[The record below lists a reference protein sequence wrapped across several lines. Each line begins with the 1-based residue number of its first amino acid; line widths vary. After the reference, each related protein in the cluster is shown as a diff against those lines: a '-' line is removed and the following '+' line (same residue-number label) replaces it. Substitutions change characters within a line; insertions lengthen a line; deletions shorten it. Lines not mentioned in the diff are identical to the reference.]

1 MTVDY
6 LSTLNSK
13 GSGLNI
19 SQIVDSIVQ
28 AEVQPKRTLITKSQ
42 SATELKISELAELKA
57 KASTFQSKLGTL
69 SFVKSFKIQNSNMA
83 AIEVTNTSVLHEADS
98 FSSNIDVKQ
107 LSRKQTLLFEGYNA
121 TAEQIG
127 DINLSISFGKVAED
141 LESATDDNVFD
152 VNNALSAQQV
162 SLSNATLEELSN
174 ALNAVEGVSSE
185 ILKLSET
192 NYALAVYSDFG
203 ADNALKITSNI
214 EGLSASSV
222 TEYQSVQKV
231 SAQNAIVELNGI
243 EIERSA
249 NTINDVIDG
258 KTLTLK
264 AISEQSISI
273 SGDFDPEIAKNL
285 MLDFVD
291 TLNDFKRHLGN
302 LTQRNIDGLSQSP
315 FSSDAAVKGMYTQL
329 NNLLREP
336 LAGFGTSDIYLAQM
350 GVLTNRDGSISLNE
364 DKFEKFFET
373 NKSNFFALSKNYF
386 HDPSNSIQIEILDT
400 QDQIPGS
407 FDFVFDA
414 DTGEATLDNKTLV
427 KSVIGDNTIFR
438 SEEDGF
444 SSIQLTV
451 ATNSIPAST
460 TLNVGIS
467 ASQKLSNL
475 ISGFLNS
482 NGEIAQK
489 EKIFAE
495 DMSNFETDL
504 LSLVDKENIT
514 RARYTEQ
521 FTAMEQIVTKLKST
535 GDYITTIMDAWNKE
549 DN

>member
-19 SQIVDSIVQ
+19 SQIVDSLVQ

-57 KASTFQSKLGTL
+57 KASTFQSQLDTL
-69 SFVKSFKIQNSNMA
+69 SFSKSFKIENGNTA
-83 AIEVTNTSVLHEADS
+83 AIEVTNTSVLHKADS

-141 LESATDDNVFD
+141 LVSATDDNVF
-152 VNNALSAQQV
+152 VANGAFAAQQL
-162 SLSNATLEELSN
+162 SLTDATLEELSD
-174 ALNAVEGVSSE
+174 ALNALEGVSSE
-185 ILKLSET
+185 ILKLTET
-192 NYALAVYSDFG
+192 DYALAVYSDFG
-203 ADNALKITSNI
+203 ADSALKITSNI
-214 EGLSASSV
+214 ERLSASSV
-222 TEYQSVQKV
+222 TDYQSVQKV

-243 EIERSA
+243 EIERSG
-249 NTINDVIDG
+249 NIIDDVIDG

-273 SGDFDPEIAKNL
+273 SGDFDAEIAKNL
-285 MLDFVD
+285 MLDFVG

-315 FSSDAAVKGMYTQL
+315 FTSDAAVKGMYTQL

-336 LAGFGTSDIYLAQM
+336 LAGFGASDIYLAQM
-350 GVLTNRDGSISLNE
+350 GVMTNRDGSISLNE
-364 DKFEKFFET
+364 DKFENFFET
-373 NKSNFFALSKNYF
+373 NKSNFFALSENYF
-386 HDPSNSIQIEILDT
+386 HDPANSIQIEILDT
-400 QDQIPGS
+400 KDQIPGS

-444 SSIQLTV
+444 SGIQLTV
-451 ATNSIPAST
+451 ANNSIPAST

-489 EKIFAE
+489 EKIFE
-495 DMSNFETDL
+495 QDMSDFETDL
-504 LSLVDKENIT
+504 LSLVDKENMT
-514 RARYTEQ
+514 RARYVEQ

-535 GDYITTIMDAWNKE
+535 GDYITTIMDAWNNQ

>member
-19 SQIVDSIVQ
+19 SQIVDSLVQ

-42 SATELKISELAELKA
+42 SATELKISELADLKA
-57 KASTFQSKLGTL
+57 KANTFQSQLGSL
-69 SFVKSFKIQNSNMA
+69 SFAKSFKIENSNTA
-83 AIEVTNTSVLHEADS
+83 AIEVINTSVLHEAES

-107 LSRKQTLLFEGYNA
+107 LARKQTLLFEGYNA

-152 VNNALSAQQV
+152 VNNALSTQQL
-162 SLSNATLEELSN
+162 SLSDATLEELSN
-174 ALNAVEGVSSE
+174 ALNALEGISSE

-231 SAQNAIVELNGI
+231 SAQNAILELNGI

-249 NTINDVIDG
+249 NTIDDVIDG

-273 SGDFDPEIAKNL
+273 SGDFDAEIAKNL

-291 TLNDFKRHLGN
+291 TLNDFKRHLAN

-350 GVLTNRDGSISLNE
+350 GVMTNRDGSISLNE
-364 DKFEKFFET
+364 DKFENFFET
-373 NKSNFFALSKNYF
+373 NNSNFFALSDNYYN
-386 HDPSNSIQIEILDT
+386 DPSNSIQIEILDT
-400 QDQIPGS
+400 KDQIPGS

-438 SEEDGF
+438 SEDVGF
-444 SSIQLTV
+444 SGIQLTV

-489 EKIFAE
+489 EKVFDE

-504 LSLVDKENIT
+504 LSLVDKENTT
-514 RARYTEQ
+514 RARYIEQ

>member
-19 SQIVDSIVQ
+19 SQIVDSLVQ

-42 SATELKISELAELKA
+42 SATELKISELADLKA
-57 KASTFQSKLGTL
+57 KANTFQSQLGSL
-69 SFVKSFKIQNSNMA
+69 SFAKSFKIENSNTA
-83 AIEVTNTSVLHEADS
+83 AIEVINTSALYEADS

-107 LSRKQTLLFEGYNA
+107 LARKQTLLFEGYNA

-152 VNNALSAQQV
+152 VNNALSAQQL

-231 SAQNAIVELNGI
+231 SAQNAILELNGI
-243 EIERSA
+243 EIERST
-249 NTINDVIDG
+249 NTIDDVIDG

-264 AISEQSISI
+264 AVSEQSISI
-273 SGDFDPEIAKNL
+273 SGDFDAEMAKNL

-291 TLNDFKRHLGN
+291 TLNDFKRHLAN

-350 GVLTNRDGSISLNE
+350 GVMTNRDGSISLNE
-364 DKFEKFFET
+364 DKFENFFET
-373 NKSNFFALSKNYF
+373 NNSNFFALSDNYYN
-386 HDPSNSIQIEILDT
+386 DPSNSIQIEILDT
-400 QDQIPGS
+400 KDQIPGS

-414 DTGEATLDNKTLV
+414 ETGEATLDNKTLV

-438 SEEDGF
+438 SEDVGF
-444 SSIQLTV
+444 SGIQLTV

-489 EKIFAE
+489 EKVFDE

-504 LSLVDKENIT
+504 LSLVDKENTT
-514 RARYTEQ
+514 RARYIEQ

>member
-19 SQIVDSIVQ
+19 SQIVDSLVQ

-57 KASTFQSKLGTL
+57 KANTFQSQLGSL
-69 SFVKSFKIQNSNMA
+69 SFAKSFKIENSNTA
-83 AIEVTNTSVLHEADS
+83 AIEVLNTSVLHEAGS

-107 LSRKQTLLFEGYNA
+107 LARKQTLLFEGYNA

-141 LESATDDNVFD
+141 LVSATDDNVFVAND
-152 VNNALSAQQV
+152 AFAAQQL
-162 SLSNATLEELSN
+162 SLTDATLEELSD
-174 ALNAVEGVSSE
+174 ALNALEGVSSE

-192 NYALAVYSDFG
+192 NYALSVYSDFG
-203 ADNALKITSNI
+203 ADNALKITSNV

-222 TEYQSVQKV
+222 TEYQLVQKV

-249 NTINDVIDG
+249 NIIDDVIDG

-273 SGDFDPEIAKNL
+273 SGDFDAEIAKNL

-291 TLNDFKRHLGN
+291 TLNDFKRHLAN

-350 GVLTNRDGSISLNE
+350 GVMTNRDGSISLNE
-364 DKFEKFFET
+364 DKFENFFET
-373 NKSNFFALSKNYF
+373 NNSNFFALSDSYYN
-386 HDPSNSIQIEILDT
+386 DSSNSIQIEILDT
-400 QDQIPGS
+400 KDQIPGS

-438 SEEDGF
+438 SEDVGF
-444 SSIQLTV
+444 SGIQLTV

-489 EKIFAE
+489 EKLFDE

-504 LSLVDKENIT
+504 LSLVDKENTT
-514 RARYTEQ
+514 RARYIEQ

-535 GDYITTIMDAWNKE
+535 GDYITTIMDAWNQE

>member
-19 SQIVDSIVQ
+19 SQIVDSLVQ

-42 SATELKISELAELKA
+42 SATELKISELGELKA
-57 KASTFQSKLGTL
+57 KASTFQSQLDTL
-69 SFVKSFKIQNSNMA
+69 SFAKSFKIENSNTA
-83 AIEVTNTSVLHEADS
+83 AIEVTNTSVLHKADS

-107 LSRKQTLLFEGYNA
+107 LSQKQTLLFEGYNA

-141 LESATDDNVFD
+141 LVSATDDNVFVAND
-152 VNNALSAQQV
+152 AFAAQQL
-162 SLSNATLEELSN
+162 SLTDATLEELSD
-174 ALNAVEGVSSE
+174 ALNALEGVSSE
-185 ILKLSET
+185 ILKLDEAD
-192 NYALAVYSDFG
+192 YALAVYSDFG
-203 ADNALKITSNI
+203 ADSALKITSNI
-214 EGLSASSV
+214 EGLSASRV

-243 EIERSA
+243 EIERPD
-249 NTINDVIDG
+249 NIIDDVIDG

-264 AISEQSISI
+264 AVSEQPISI
-273 SGDFDPEIAKNL
+273 SGDFDAEIAKNL
-285 MLDFVD
+285 MLDFVS

-302 LTQRNIDGLSQSP
+302 VTQRNIDGLSQSP
-315 FSSDAAVKGMYTQL
+315 LSSDAAVKGMYTQL

-350 GVLTNRDGSISLNE
+350 GVMTNRDGSISLNE
-364 DKFEKFFET
+364 DKFENFFET
-373 NKSNFFALSKNYF
+373 NKSNFFALSENYF

-400 QDQIPGS
+400 KDQIPGS
-407 FDFVFDA
+407 FDFIFDA
-414 DTGEATLDNKTLV
+414 DTGEATLDNKTLI

-438 SEEDGF
+438 SAEDGL
-444 SSIQLTV
+444 SAIQLTV

-489 EKIFAE
+489 EKIFE
-495 DMSNFETDL
+495 QDMSDFETDL
-504 LSLVDKENIT
+504 LSLVDRENAT

>member
-1 MTVDY
+1 MAVDY

-19 SQIVDSIVQ
+19 SQIVDSLVQ

-57 KASTFQSKLGTL
+57 KASTFQSQLDTL
-69 SFVKSFKIQNSNMA
+69 SFAKSFKIENGNTA
-83 AIEVTNTSVLHEADS
+83 AIEVTNTSVLHKADS

-141 LESATDDNVFD
+141 LVSATDDNVFVAND
-152 VNNALSAQQV
+152 AFAAQQL
-162 SLSNATLEELSN
+162 SLTDATLEELSD
-174 ALNAVEGVSSE
+174 ALNALEGVSSE
-185 ILKLSET
+185 ILKLTET
-192 NYALAVYSDFG
+192 DFALAVYSDFG
-203 ADNALKITSNI
+203 ADSALKITSNI

-243 EIERSA
+243 EIERSG
-249 NTINDVIDG
+249 NIIDDVIDG

-273 SGDFDPEIAKNL
+273 SGDFDAEIAKNL
-285 MLDFVD
+285 MLDFVG

-315 FSSDAAVKGMYTQL
+315 FTSDAAVKGMYTQL

-350 GVLTNRDGSISLNE
+350 GVMTNRDGSISLNE
-364 DKFEKFFET
+364 DKFENFFET
-373 NKSNFFALSKNYF
+373 NKSNFFALSENYF
-386 HDPSNSIQIEILDT
+386 HDPANSIQIEILDT
-400 QDQIPGS
+400 EDQIPGS

-444 SSIQLTV
+444 SGIQLTV
-451 ATNSIPAST
+451 ANDSIPAST
-460 TLNVGIS
+460 TLNMGIS

-489 EKIFAE
+489 EKIFE
-495 DMSNFETDL
+495 QDMSDFETDL
-504 LSLVDKENIT
+504 LSLVDKENMT
-514 RARYTEQ
+514 RSRYIEQ

-535 GDYITTIMDAWNKE
+535 GDYITTIMDAWNNQ

>member
-69 SFVKSFKIQNSNMA
+69 SFAKSFKIQNSNMA

-535 GDYITTIMDAWNKE
+535 GDYITTIIDAWNKE

>member
-19 SQIVDSIVQ
+19 SQIVDSLVQ

-57 KASTFQSKLGTL
+57 KASTFQSELGAL
-69 SFVKSFKIQNSNMA
+69 SFAKSFKIENSNTA
-83 AIEVTNTSVLHEADS
+83 AIEVTNTSVLHKADP

-107 LSRKQTLLFEGYNA
+107 LARKQTLLFEGYNA

-141 LESATDDNVFD
+141 LVSATDDNVFVAND
-152 VNNALSAQQV
+152 AFTAQQL
-162 SLSNATLEELSN
+162 SLTDATLEELSD
-174 ALNAVEGVSSE
+174 ALNALEGVSSE

-192 NYALAVYSDFG
+192 DYALAVYSDFG
-203 ADNALKITSNI
+203 ADSALKITSNI

-222 TEYQSVQKV
+222 TEYQSVQKA
-231 SAQNAIVELNGI
+231 SAQNAILELNGI

-249 NTINDVIDG
+249 NIIDDVIDG

-264 AISEQSISI
+264 SISEQSISV
-273 SGDFDPEIAKNL
+273 SGDFDAEIAKNL

-350 GVLTNRDGSISLNE
+350 GVMTNRDGSISLDE
-364 DKFEKFFET
+364 DKFENFFET
-373 NKSNFFALSKNYF
+373 NKSDFFALSESYH

-400 QDQIPGS
+400 KNQIPGS

-438 SEEDGF
+438 SVEDGF
-444 SSIQLTV
+444 SGIQLTV
-451 ATNSIPAST
+451 ATNSIPGST

-482 NGEIAQK
+482 NGEFAQK
-489 EKIFAE
+489 EKVFEE

-504 LSLVDKENIT
+504 LSLVDKENTT

-535 GDYITTIMDAWNKE
+535 GDYITTIMDAWNKD

>member
-19 SQIVDSIVQ
+19 SQIVDSLVQ

-57 KASTFQSKLGTL
+57 KANTFQSQLGSL
-69 SFVKSFKIQNSNMA
+69 SFAKSFKIENSNTA
-83 AIEVTNTSVLHEADS
+83 AIEVINTSVLHEAGS

-107 LSRKQTLLFEGYNA
+107 LARKQTLLFEGYNA

-350 GVLTNRDGSISLNE
+350 GVMTNRDGSISLNE
-364 DKFEKFFET
+364 DKFENFFKT
-373 NKSNFFALSKNYF
+373 NNSNFFALSDNYYN
-386 HDPSNSIQIEILDT
+386 DPSNSIQIEILDT
-400 QDQIPGS
+400 KDQIPGS

>member
-19 SQIVDSIVQ
+19 SQIVDSLVQ

-42 SATELKISELAELKA
+42 SATELKISELANLKA
-57 KASTFQSKLGTL
+57 KASTFQSQLGSL
-69 SFVKSFKIQNSNMA
+69 SFAKSFKIENSNTS
-83 AIEVTNTSVLHEADS
+83 AIEVINTSVLHEAGS

-107 LSRKQTLLFEGYNA
+107 LARKQTLLFEGYNA

-127 DINLSISFGKVAED
+127 DISLSISFGKVAED
-141 LESATDDNVFD
+141 LGSATDDNVFD
-152 VNNALSAQQV
+152 LNNALSAQQL
-162 SLSNATLEELSN
+162 SLSNASLEELSN

-203 ADNALKITSNI
+203 ADNALKITSNV

-222 TEYQSVQKV
+222 TEYQLVQKV

-249 NTINDVIDG
+249 NIIDDVIDG

-273 SGDFDPEIAKNL
+273 SGDFDAEIAKNL

-302 LTQRNIDGLSQSP
+302 LTQRNIEGLSQSP
-315 FSSDAAVKGMYTQL
+315 FTSDAAVKGMYTQL

-350 GVLTNRDGSISLNE
+350 GVMTNRDGSISLNE
-364 DKFEKFFET
+364 DKFENFFET
-373 NKSNFFALSKNYF
+373 NTSNFFALSENYF
-386 HDPSNSIQIEILDT
+386 HDPHNSIQIEILDT
-400 QDQIPGS
+400 KYQIPGS

-414 DTGEATLDNKTLV
+414 NTGEATLDNKTLV
-427 KSVIGDNTIFR
+427 KSVIGENTIFR
-438 SEEDGF
+438 SEDDGF
-444 SSIQLTV
+444 SGIQLTV
-451 ATNSIPAST
+451 ANNSIPAFT

-489 EKIFAE
+489 EKIFE
-495 DMSNFETDL
+495 QDMSDFEIDL
-504 LSLVDKENIT
+504 LSLVDKENTT

>member
-19 SQIVDSIVQ
+19 SQIVDSLVQ

-42 SATELKISELAELKA
+42 SATELKISELADLKA
-57 KASTFQSKLGTL
+57 KANTFQSQLGSL
-69 SFVKSFKIQNSNMA
+69 SFAKSFKIENSNTA
-83 AIEVTNTSVLHEADS
+83 AIEVINTSVLHEAES

-107 LSRKQTLLFEGYNA
+107 LARKQTLLFEGYNA

-152 VNNALSAQQV
+152 VNNALSTQQL
-162 SLSNATLEELSN
+162 SLSDATLEELSN
-174 ALNAVEGVSSE
+174 ALNALEGISSE

-231 SAQNAIVELNGI
+231 SAQNAILELNGI

-249 NTINDVIDG
+249 NTIDDVIDG

-264 AISEQSISI
+264 AVSEQSISI
-273 SGDFDPEIAKNL
+273 SGDFDAEIAKNL

-291 TLNDFKRHLGN
+291 TLNDFKRHLAN

-350 GVLTNRDGSISLNE
+350 GVMTNRDGSISLNE
-364 DKFEKFFET
+364 DKFENFFET
-373 NKSNFFALSKNYF
+373 NNSNFFALSDNYYN
-386 HDPSNSIQIEILDT
+386 DPSNSIQIEILDT
-400 QDQIPGS
+400 KDQIPGS

-438 SEEDGF
+438 SEDVGF
-444 SSIQLTV
+444 SGIQLTV

-489 EKIFAE
+489 EKVFDE

-504 LSLVDKENIT
+504 LSLVDKENTT
-514 RARYTEQ
+514 RARYIEQ